1 MKCKLKFVRNYEK
14 GSEDDSDIVY
24 DIVNQRELDIGDIAY
39 SSKWR
44 TWIFSADI
52 GAFFD
57 VTCLQQII
65 DELNRLNKLQLKVFK
80 EK

>member
-1 MKCKLKFVRNYEK
+1 MVKCKLDFKRDYDK
-14 GSEDDSDIVY
+14 GSRDDSDIVY
-24 DIVNQRELDIGDIAY
+24 TIYSQRDLDIGDITY

-44 TWIFSADI
+44 TWIFNADI

-65 DELNRLNKLQLKVFK
+65 DKLKELNEQKG
-80 EK
+80 